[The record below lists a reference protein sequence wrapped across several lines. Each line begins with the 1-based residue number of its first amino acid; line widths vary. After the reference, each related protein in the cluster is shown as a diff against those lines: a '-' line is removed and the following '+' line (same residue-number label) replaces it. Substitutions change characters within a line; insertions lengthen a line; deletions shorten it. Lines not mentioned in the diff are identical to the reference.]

1 LIEALAPQRIL
12 ADGRIRLTAESAA
25 PVQALAISGGRVVAS
40 GTTQE
45 ILTLAAPSTE
55 VDRLGGRTVIPG
67 LIDAHLHLEQYA
79 LGLEKLDCETRTREE
94 CLDLVRRRSTRTAPG
109 AWIVG
114 HGWNQN
120 HWDRYGT
127 AEELES
133 AAPGHPVYLT
143 AKSLHAAWASTEA
156 LRLAA
161 ITPATPDPARG
172 SIGRNEA
179 GEPSGILFEEAMGL
193 VAAHVPAP
201 SAEHTES
208 AIAAAQERL
217 WRFGLTG
224 IHDFDGP
231 RCLRALQGLRATD
244 RLGLR
249 VVKHIR
255 SDEGPAALA
264 AGIQTGLGDEWI
276 RIGNLKL
283 FMDGALGPRTAAML
297 EPYDSEPENLGLL
310 AKTAEELEELG
321 TAASHGGIALAIHAI
336 GDRANREALKALEAI
351 RATDLRGRRLRHRV
365 EHMQLLHPDDLP
377 RAAAAGIVAS
387 MQPIHATSDMVMAD
401 QYWGGRCRSAYAWR
415 SLIRHG
421 TLLAFGS
428 DAPVE
433 TPNPFAG
440 IHAAVTRRLPDGR
453 PGPEGWIPSERI
465 TLPEALRAYTRGSA
479 FAGGLEKDAGSL
491 EVGFLADLLV
501 IETDLFSARPEEIAE
516 VRPVATMVGG
526 TWRFREF

>member
-1 LIEALAPQRIL
+1 MAPERIL
-12 ADGRIRLTAESAA
+12 ADGRIRLAAESTA
-25 PVQALAISGGRVVAS
+25 PVEALAVFGGRVIAA
-40 GTTQE
+40 GTTQQ
-45 ILTLAAPSTE
+45 ILALAGPSTE

-94 CLDLVRRRSTRTAPG
+94 CLDLVRRRSTRAAP
-109 AWIVG
+109 AEWIVG

-120 HWDRYGT
+120 PWDRYGT
-127 AEELES
+127 AAELDA

-143 AKSLHAAWASTEA
+143 AKSLHAAWASSEA
-156 LRLAA
+156 LSLAG
-161 ITPATPDPARG
+161 ITAATPDPPRG
-172 SIGRNEA
+172 SIGRTEA
-179 GEPSGILFEEAMGL
+179 GQPSGILFEEAMGL
-193 VAAHVPAP
+193 VATHLPAP
-201 SAEHTES
+201 TAEHIES

-224 IHDFDGP
+224 VHDFDGP
-231 RCLRALQGLRATD
+231 RCLRALQSLRAAD

-283 FMDGALGPRTAAML
+283 FMDGALGPRTAAMI
-297 EPYDSEPENLGLL
+297 EPYDSEPENRGLL
-310 AKTAEELEELG
+310 AKTAEELEDLG
-321 TAASHGGIALAIHAI
+321 MAASYGGIALAIHAI
-336 GDRANREALKALEAI
+336 GDRANREALKALEVI
-351 RATDLRGRRLRHRV
+351 RAAEPPGRRLRHRV

-401 QYWGGRCRSAYAWR
+401 RYWGGRCSGAYAWR

-453 PGPEGWIPSERI
+453 PGPEGWVPAERI

-479 FAGGLEKDAGSL
+479 FAGGLEKLAGAL
-491 EVGFLADLLV
+491 EIGALADLV
-501 IETDLFSARPEEIAE
+501 VMESDLFAARPEDIAE
-516 VRPVATMVGG
+516 ARPVATMVGG
-526 TWRFREF
+526 TWRFRDF